1 MKIIGTLLYRILSI
15 SERINVLVTEELK
28 IYYFTSNIDIKI
40 FKMRYRMLNSTW
52 ILQLYNT
59 IVISLDVTTR
69 RNGSKTLGTEHVSSQ
84 GNNFTQK

>member
-52 ILQLYNT
+52 IYNYITRSLYPW
-59 IVISLDVTTR
+59 
-69 RNGSKTLGTEHVSSQ
+69 TLLREEMDR
-84 GNNFTQK
+84 KR